1 MITARQVLIYL
12 SLKYEGNW
20 DKIYNAIKTKED
32 IDSNEI
38 GKIVISNAITIV
50 DDNYPQGLKT
60 QYKPPFVLFYKG
72 NKEIL
77 DRKNILGVVGTR
89 KMSTYGRRVTD
100 YLLSG
105 VYEKKDI
112 PLVSGMAKGI
122 DSEAA
127 RVAIRHN
134 KQIISCVGCGLD
146 YCYPQ
151 ESRDVYD
158 YSMGD
163 NGVII
168 SEYPEGVKPLPENF
182 PLRNRIIAGLC
193 EALLVVEAGK
203 QSGTSITVK
212 YAIDQGKEVLCVPN
226 EIFSKNT
233 FTNELIACGAL
244 PCSTSNEIIG
254 VIKDE

>member
-112 PLVSGMAKGI
+112 PLVS
-122 DSEAA
+122 
-127 RVAIRHN
+127 
-134 KQIISCVGCGLD
+134 
-146 YCYPQ
+146 
-151 ESRDVYD
+151 
-158 YSMGD
+158 
-163 NGVII
+163 
-168 SEYPEGVKPLPENF
+168 
-182 PLRNRIIAGLC
+182 
-193 EALLVVEAGK
+193 
-203 QSGTSITVK
+203 
-212 YAIDQGKEVLCVPN
+212 
-226 EIFSKNT
+226 EIGR
-233 FTNELIACGAL
+233 AH
-244 PCSTSNEIIG
+244 
-254 VIKDE
+254 V